1 MRVSN
6 PVESEISKLHH
17 SSNKAH
23 NLSGEKVWSMSSI
36 AFCCLAVP

>member
-17 SSNKAH
+17 SSKKAH
-23 NLSGEKVWSMSSI
+23 NLNGEKVRSMSSI
-36 AFCCLAVP
+36 SFCCLAVP